1 MRNQAIWQYF
11 AGDNVMFTIGEEKY
25 VGTLKRDHNKF
36 HQALLLVGIFN
47 LNNLLFNNVLEIDKK
62 KAKMEKNAKKV
73 SIFKLSS
80 ISDVEKTEI
89 NRSSFT
95 HVSNKEMIYSNIYEP
110 DERVVEYEKYNDA
123 LTKVDDLMQWHSEVS
138 SDESDTEKI
147 VSAIKQVQENTQEV
161 EVITCDQNHI

>member
-1 MRNQAIWQYF
+1 
-11 AGDNVMFTIGEEKY
+11 
-25 VGTLKRDHNKF
+25 
-36 HQALLLVGIFN
+36 
-47 LNNLLFNNVLEIDKK
+47 
-62 KAKMEKNAKKV
+62 MEKNATKV

-123 LTKVDDLMQWHSEVS
+123 LTKVDDLMQWHS
-138 SDESDTEKI
+138 
-147 VSAIKQVQENTQEV
+147 
-161 EVITCDQNHI
+161 

>member
-138 SDESDTEKI
+138 SDESDTEK
-147 VSAIKQVQENTQEV
+147 K
-161 EVITCDQNHI
+161 